1 MPESFWS
8 MQHAKKLMGKKAW
21 YPPLGLLTIA
31 SMLPSDWQI
40 ELIDLNVQ
48 KLSEK
53 DFEGRDFIFVS
64 AMNVQEESA
73 REIISLAN
81 KMKIKVVAGGTLFTH
96 EYEEFPTVDHF
107 ILNEAEITLAPFI
120 EDLEKNN
127 LQKIYQS
134 DQYADVHTTPVP
146 RWDLIDSMN
155 YQYAIVQYSRGCPYL
170 CDFCDVTALF
180 GRAPRT
186 KNPDQIIA
194 ELEAIIE
201 NGDYNFVLFADDNL
215 IGNKRHLK
223 TVMLPALIEWRK
235 KRKPSLY
242 FATQVT
248 VNLAD
253 DEELM
258 QLMLDAGFRHIFVG
272 IETPDEDSLAE
283 SRKTQNLRRNL
294 LDSIKTLHSSG
305 FIVVGGFIVGFD
317 SDKPDIFQKQIDFVE
332 ESGIILSTMNILK
345 APPGTELYERMK
357 KEKRL
362 IERFSFQETR
372 TNFIPKMSPE
382 VLENGFKKIVTRLYS
397 PESVYERILTFLSIY
412 EYPQTEIKIPD
423 PSPAKYLLPIL
434 NVIFKIGIAGP
445 ERKYFWKLLFLGL
458 RKYPNKLD
466 HVVLNLVMM
475 HQLRKLR
482 DSIIEECSNK
492 T

>member
-8 MQHAKKLMGKKAW
+8 MQHAKRLLAKKAW

-31 SMLPSDWQI
+31 SMLPADWQI
-40 ELIDLNVQ
+40 DLIDLNVH

-53 DFEGRDFIFVS
+53 DFAGRDFIFIS
-64 AMNVQEESA
+64 AMNVQEKSA

-81 KMKIKVVAGGTLFTH
+81 KMGIKVVAGGTLFTH

-107 ILNEAEITLAPFI
+107 ILNEAEITLAPFL

-127 LQKIYQS
+127 LQKIYKS

-146 RWDLIDSMN
+146 KWSLIDSGN

-235 KRKPSLY
+235 QKKPSLY

-258 QLMLDAGFRHIFVG
+258 QQMLDAGFRYIFVG

-294 LDSIKTLHSSG
+294 LESIKTLHSRG

-332 ESGIILSTMNILK
+332 DSGIILSTMNILK

-357 KEKRL
+357 NENRL

-382 VLENGFKKIVTRLYS
+382 VLENGFKQIVSRLYS
-397 PESVYERILTFLSIY
+397 PESVYQRILTFLSIY
-412 EYPQTEIKIPD
+412 EYPQSEIKIPD
-423 PSPAKYLLPIL
+423 PSPVKYLLPIF
-434 NVIFKIGIAGP
+434 NIIIKVGIAGP

-466 HVVLNLVMM
+466 QVILNLVMM

-482 DSIIEECSNK
+482 DSIINEYAGKN
-492 T
+492 